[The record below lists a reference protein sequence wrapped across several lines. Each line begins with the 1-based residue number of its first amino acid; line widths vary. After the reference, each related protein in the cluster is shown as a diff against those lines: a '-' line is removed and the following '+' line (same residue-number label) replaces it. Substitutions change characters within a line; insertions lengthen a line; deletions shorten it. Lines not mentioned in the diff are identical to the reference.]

1 MKVYYCHQ
9 FVLPLPSGHRFPMDK
24 YRLLYERV
32 RQSNDG
38 QFELVIPEAA
48 DELKLALA
56 HDAGYVRRVF
66 RGELSAHEIRELG
79 FPWSAGLVERSRRS
93 CGATIAACRAA
104 LAEGAAASLAGG
116 THHAHHDRPQGY
128 CVFNDTAIAGRL
140 MQREGKVQR
149 VLIADCDVHQGN
161 GTAAIL
167 RGDPSIFT
175 LSIHG
180 DANFPKRKEQSDL
193 DIALPDGTG
202 DEAYLDALQRGLRE
216 ALERGRPDLM
226 IYIAGADPYEKDRYG
241 RLKLSKE
248 GLAAR
253 DAFVYQAC
261 EQHGLPVAITMGGGY
276 APSIDD
282 IVDIHYRSIALATE
296 LLAKSGAE
304 KQRAPQTSSAIGH
317 ARY

>member
-38 QFELVIPEAA
+38 QFELVVPQAA
-48 DELKLALA
+48 SEDKLVLA
-56 HDAGYVRRVF
+56 HDAGYVGRVL
-66 RGELSAHEIRELG
+66 RGQLSEREIRELG
-79 FPWSAGLVERSRRS
+79 FPWSNGLVERSRRS
-93 CGATIAACRAA
+93 CGATIAACQMA
-104 LAEGAAASLAGG
+104 LVEGTAASLAGG

-128 CVFNDTAIAGRL
+128 CVFNDTAIASRA
-140 MQREGKVQR
+140 MQRETRVKR

-167 RGDPSIFT
+167 RDDPSIFT
-175 LSIHG
+175 FSIHG

-202 DEAYLDALQRGLRE
+202 DEVYLDVLQRGLRE
-216 ALERGRPDLM
+216 ALHRGQPDLVV
-226 IYIAGADPYEKDRYG
+226 YIAGADPYENDRYG
-241 RLKLSKE
+241 RLKLSKQ

-253 DAFVYQAC
+253 DALVYEAC
-261 EQHGLPVAITMGGGY
+261 ERHGLPVAITMGGGY
-276 APSIDD
+276 APNVDD
-282 IVDIHYRSIALATE
+282 IVDIHYRSIALAAE
-296 LLAKSGAE
+296 RLAKVCAGETTLTAG
-304 KQRAPQTSSAIGH
+304 RLA
-317 ARY
+317 